1 MDPSWENHQ
10 RIPQKLWFA
19 HVKSIGSW
27 HAFWTMKGA
36 FNAFN
41 IRRMGIYKSS
51 DFQIEVPCVW
61 WIYLGMD
68 RTHLET
74 EDIAHFCG
82 WSWTK
87 FKHNP
92 EWLQR
97 LCLFWISPTFKRKS
111 MSQPL
116 LTVKTWLNML
126 FINWLDRTT
135 GKNSENK
142 CFWSSQSSWDVNF
155 HSTGETVIR
164 WLFCEQLEFS
174 TYHDYPRLSTFA
186 KMGRLRGPTAW
197 SRWQSWMRFAMR
209 LWLNRSVKERC
220 VTGHRW
226 EWFTIWMG

>member
-10 RIPQKLWFA
+10 RIPQKLWFT

-74 EDIAHFCG
+74 EDIAHFCC

-135 GKNSENK
+135 GKNTENK

-174 TYHDYPRLSTFA
+174 TYHDYPRLSPKWGGSEDQPREADGEAEWDLLWGCDWT
-186 KMGRLRGPTAW
+186 GP
-197 SRWQSWMRFAMR
+197 
-209 LWLNRSVKERC
+209 
-220 VTGHRW
+220 
-226 EWFTIWMG
+226 